1 MEHKTWV
8 SGLNGYKKHILS
20 NNEFITILTDCEVK
34 KDRDI
39 TSIFQDHIGDRNH
52 VEVLYSGGTD
62 SELVLLTLLKAKIP
76 FTAITMVIKVDGC
89 ILNTHDLYYSEK
101 FCREHNIEQ
110 KKIDFDAGS
119 FYGNG
124 DYLNYLTPYRIIE
137 PHVASH
143 FWLIEQL
150 KHPIMGG
157 DWPWVHKSKI
167 QKVISP
173 SRLDYSCYELF
184 MADKKIDGIGNM
196 INHSLESTCK
206 FIQLHLDCTVQTKKD
221 HLVKHKM
228 YSSLYPSIENRV
240 RSYGWENCRKN
251 ILNMTECKIELIKK
265 SKIVTPIIQWGETI
279 ANILETTEREN
290 KSFV

>member
-20 NNEFITILTDCEVK
+20 NSEFITILTDCEVK

-62 SELVLLTLLKAKIP
+62 SELLLLTLLTAKIP
-76 FTAITMVIKVDGC
+76 FTAVTMVIKVDGC

-101 FCREHNIEQ
+101 FCREHNIVQ

-124 DYLNYLTPYRIIE
+124 DYLDYLTPYRIIE

-157 DWPWVHKSKI
+157 DWPWVHKNKI

-173 SRLDYSCYELF
+173 IRLDYACYELF
-184 MADKKIDGIGNM
+184 MKDKNIDGIGNM

-206 FIQLHLDCTVQTKKD
+206 FIQLQLNGNLNTKKD
-221 HLVKHKM
+221 YLIKHEM
-228 YSSLYPSIENRV
+228 YSSLYPSIEPRL
-240 RSYGWENCRKN
+240 RSYGWEHSPKKTF
-251 ILNMTECKIELIKK
+251 NMINYKVELIKK
-265 SKIVTPIIQWGETI
+265 SKIVTPIIRWEETI
-279 ANILETTEREN
+279 ANMLGTTEREN

>member
-1 MEHKTWV
+1 MEIKTWTA
-8 SGLNGYKKHILS
+8 GLNGYKKHILS
-20 NNEFITILTDCEVK
+20 DNEFITVLTDCEVK

-39 TSIFQDHIGDRNH
+39 SSIFQDHIGDRNH

-76 FTAITMVIKVDGC
+76 FTAVTMIIKVDGC

-110 KKIDFDAGS
+110 KKIEFDADS

-124 DYLNYLTPYRIIE
+124 DHLGYLVPYRITE

-157 DWPWVHKSKI
+157 DWPWVHKNKL

-173 SRLDYSCYELF
+173 IRSSYGCYELF
-184 MADKKIDGIGNM
+184 MKDKNIDGIGNM

-206 FIQLHLDCTVQTKKD
+206 FIQLQLDNSSNPDKD
-221 HLVKHKM
+221 YLIKHDM
-228 YSSLYPSIENRV
+228 YSKLHPSIEPRL
-240 RSYGWENCRKN
+240 RSYGWESCPKKTFD
-251 ILNMTECKIELIKK
+251 ITKYKLDLIKK
-265 SKIVTPIIQWGETI
+265 SGLVTPVIQWGDTI
-279 ANILETTEREN
+279 ATLLNTTEREN
-290 KSFV
+290 RSFK

>member
-1 MEHKTWV
+1 MDHKTWE

-20 NNEFITILTDCEVK
+20 SKEFITILTDCEVK

-39 TSIFQDHIGDRNH
+39 VSIFRDHIGNRNH

-62 SELVLLTLLKAKIP
+62 SELVLLTLLESKIP
-76 FTAITMVIKVDGC
+76 FTAVTMVIKVDGC

-119 FYGNG
+119 FYENG
-124 DYLNYLTPYRIIE
+124 DYLNYLIPYRITE

-150 KHPIMGG
+150 KYPIMGG
-157 DWPWVHKSKI
+157 DWPWVHRHKL

-173 SRLDYSCYELF
+173 IRLDYSCYELF
-184 MADKKIDGIGNM
+184 MQSNNIDGIGNM
-196 INHSLESTCK
+196 INHSLESTYK
-206 FIQLHLDCTVQTKKD
+206 FIQLQLDCKLNTKKD
-221 HLVKHKM
+221 HLIKHDM
-228 YSSLYPSIENRV
+228 YRRLYPSIENRI
-240 RSYGWENCRKN
+240 RSYGWENSRKN
-251 ILNMTECKIELIKK
+251 ILNMVAYKIELIKK
-265 SKIVTPIIQWGETI
+265 SNIVIPSIRWGDTI
-279 ANILETTEREN
+279 AGLLETTEREN
-290 KSFV
+290 KSFI

>member
-1 MEHKTWV
+1 MEYKTWS

-20 NNEFITILTDCEVK
+20 DNEFITTLTDCEVK

-39 TSIFQDHIGDRNH
+39 TSIFQDHIEGKNH

-76 FTAITMVIKVDGC
+76 FTAVTMVIKVDGC
-89 ILNTHDLYYSEK
+89 ILNTHDLYYAEK
-101 FCREHNIEQ
+101 FCREHNIDQ
-110 KKIDFDAGS
+110 KNIDFNAGS
-119 FYGNG
+119 FYENG
-124 DYLNYLTPYRIIE
+124 DYLDYLTPYRIIE

-157 DWPWVHKSKI
+157 DWPWVHKNKL

-173 SRLDYSCYELF
+173 IRLSYGCYELF
-184 MADKKIDGIGNM
+184 MKDKNIDGIGNM

-206 FIQLHLDCTVQTKKD
+206 FIQLQLDSISHPDKD
-221 HLVKHKM
+221 YLIKNEM
-228 YSSLYPSIENRV
+228 YSKLYPSIETRL
-240 RSYGWENCRKN
+240 RSYGWERCPKKTFD
-251 ILNMTECKIELIKK
+251 IIKYKIELIKK
-265 SKIVTPIIQWGETI
+265 SGLVTPGIQWGDTI
-279 ANILETTEREN
+279 AKLLDTTEREN
-290 KSFV
+290 KSFK